1 MKKQAWLLAGCLI
14 LTSVAP
20 QAASAANGA
29 DTIPPQKVESTSHAP
44 ISILDFTDISWPQDN
59 GSGADIPIRFSIKN
73 NGKGAAKNI
82 RIQAESQDLNG
93 LVPKSV
99 TTVNAKY
106 YAPDQKESYTFTFQ
120 MTPGAEKKNY
130 PVKLSVAYVDVN
142 TNEVH
147 ESKQM
152 VTVRAASGALDPSQA
167 GASSGDLSGG
177 GDFSGGS
184 MGGSSGGDMGSPLP
198 VTGSEGA
205 SSGGQ
210 TPSGNNTPKL
220 VIDHYSYDPV
230 NVKAGVP
237 FTLYFRILNTN
248 GKKAVQNL
256 RISLS
261 ADAADAVDVPTS
273 GGQGSQGSAPAAPS
287 GGGGGGSAFIP
298 IGSSNTFFID
308 KIKPKK
314 HAEKEITLTTAPDT
328 APRTYT
334 ITANFEYED
343 ANGNPYT
350 SSEVIG
356 IPVIQSAEIEL
367 GDLKVDK
374 EGFVGGE
381 MPLSLEFFNTGKSVL
396 SNVMVKM
403 RGNFDADTNTYFAG
417 NVAPGSAQTYDVNIT
432 PRAKGEQKGEIVITY
447 DDATGRK
454 QELVKPFVVQVE
466 GDMPAPEDEGEET
479 SRPAWAVPLGVS
491 LIAAIVG
498 AIAFYVYKKRKN
510 ADDTNDEDLTI

>member
-20 QAASAANGA
+20 QAASAANGVDA
-29 DTIPPQKVESTSHAP
+29 IPPLKVESTSHAP

-152 VTVRAASGALDPSQA
+152 VTVRAAGGSDPSQA
-167 GASSGDLSGG
+167 GASTGDLSGG

-184 MGGSSGGDMGSPLP
+184 MGGFSGGDMGSPLP

-210 TPSGNNTPKL
+210 APSGNNTPKL

-230 NVKAGVP
+230 DVKAGVP

-248 GKKAVQNL
+248 GKKSVQNL
-256 RISLS
+256 RVALS
-261 ADAADAVDVPTS
+261 ADAAEAVDVPTS
-273 GGQGSQGSAPAAPS
+273 SGQGAPGAMEAAASAS
-287 GGGGGGSAFIP
+287 GGGGSAFIP

-343 ANGNPYT
+343 SDGNPYT

-374 EGFVGGE
+374 EGLVGGE

-466 GDMPAPEDEGEET
+466 GDMPASEDEGEET
-479 SRPAWAVPLGVS
+479 SRPTWAVPLGVS

-510 ADDTNDEDLTI
+510 AGDNNDEDLTI

>member
-152 VTVRAASGALDPSQA
+152 VTVRATGGSDPSQA
-167 GASSGDLSGG
+167 GAPSGDLSGG

-184 MGGSSGGDMGSPLP
+184 MGGSSGGDMGAPLP

-396 SNVMVKM
+396 SNVVVKM

-447 DDATGRK
+447 DDSTGRK

-466 GDMPAPEDEGEET
+466 GDMPAGDEEET
-479 SRPAWAVPLGVS
+479 EAPRPAWAVPLGVA

-498 AIAFYVYKKRKN
+498 AIAFYVRKKRKKSGD
-510 ADDTNDEDLTI
+510 ADDEDLTI

>member
-1 MKKQAWLLAGCLI
+1 MKKQAWLLAGCLL
-14 LTSVAP
+14 LTSVVP
-20 QAASAANGA
+20 STVRASNTANS
-29 DTIPPQKVESTSHAP
+29 IPPAKVESSSHAP
-44 ISILDFTDISWPQDN
+44 ISILDFTDITWPQDN
-59 GSGADIPIRFSIKN
+59 AAGSDIPIRFSIRN
-73 NGKGAAKNI
+73 NGSGAAKNI
-82 RIQAESQDLNG
+82 RIQAESEDLNG
-93 LVPKSV
+93 LAPKSV

-106 YAPDQKESYTFTFQ
+106 FAPNQKETYSFLFKLS
-120 MTPGAEKKNY
+120 PDAEKKNY
-130 PVKLSVAYVDVN
+130 PIKLTVAYVDVN

-152 VTVRAASGALDPSQA
+152 VTVR
-167 GASSGDLSGG
+167 SGG
-177 GDFSGGS
+177 GSGTDSDSSDMPSFSGS
-184 MGGSSGGDMGSPLP
+184 DLSSGGFSGGDMGSPLP
-198 VTGSEGA
+198 ITGSEGA
-205 SSGGQ
+205 PSSGGQ

-248 GKKAVQNL
+248 SKKSVQNI
-256 RISLS
+256 RVALS
-261 ADAADAVDVPTS
+261 ADAAEAVDVPAQ
-273 GGQGSQGSAPAAPS
+273 GGQGAQAASQAAASSA
-287 GGGGGGSAFIP
+287 GGGGSAFIP
-298 IGSSNTFFID
+298 IDSSNTFYVE

-374 EGFVGGE
+374 TGFVDGE

-447 DDATGRK
+447 DDATGKK
-454 QELVKPFVVQVE
+454 QELVKPFTVSVE
-466 GDMPAPEDEGEET
+466 GDMPVQEDEDSQN
-479 SRPAWAVPLGVS
+479 SRPAWVIPVGVL
-491 LIAAIVG
+491 LIALAVG
-498 AIAFYVYKKRKN
+498 GIGFYVYKKRKK
-510 ADDTNDEDLTI
+510 AATDDEDLTV

>member
-14 LTSVAP
+14 LTSIAP
-20 QAASAANGA
+20 QVATAANNA
-29 DTIPPQKVESTSHAP
+29 DAIPPAKVESTSHAP
-44 ISILDFTDISWPQDN
+44 ISILDFTDISWPHDD

-73 NGKGAAKNI
+73 NGKGGAKNI

-106 YAPDQKESYTFTFQ
+106 FAPNQKESYTFTFQ
-120 MTPGAEKKNY
+120 MTPGAESKNY
-130 PVKLSVAYVDVN
+130 PVKLSVAYVDVS

-147 ESKQM
+147 ESKQI
-152 VTVRAASGALDPSQA
+152 VTVRSNSASAPSPA
-167 GASSGDLSGG
+167 SASS

-184 MGGSSGGDMGSPLP
+184 MGDFSGADMGAPLP

-205 SSGGQ
+205 SSGGGQ
-210 TPSGNNTPKL
+210 APTGNNTPKL

-230 NVKAGVP
+230 GVKAGVP

-248 GKKAVQNL
+248 SKKTVQNL
-256 RISLS
+256 RVALS

-273 GGQGSQGSAPAAPS
+273 SGQSAPGAMEAAASAS

-343 ANGNPYT
+343 SAGNSYT
-350 SSEVIG
+350 SSEIIG

-479 SRPAWAVPLGVS
+479 SRPAWAIPLGVS

-510 ADDTNDEDLTI
+510 AGDTNDEDLTI

>member
-20 QAASAANGA
+20 QMASAANSA
-29 DTIPPQKVESTSHAP
+29 DAIPPVKVESSSHAP

-106 YAPDQKESYTFTFQ
+106 FAPGQKESYTFTFQ
-120 MTPGAEKKNY
+120 MTPGGDKKNY
-130 PVKLSVAYVDVN
+130 PVKLSIAYVDVN

-152 VTVRAASGALDPSQA
+152 VTVRAADGPADPSQM

-184 MGGSSGGDMGSPLP
+184 MGGFSGGDMGSPLP

-205 SSGGQ
+205 SSGVQ
-210 TPSGNNTPKL
+210 APSGNNTPKL

-230 NVKAGVP
+230 DVKAGVP

-248 GKKAVQNL
+248 GKKSVQNL
-256 RISLS
+256 RVALS
-261 ADAADAVDVPTS
+261 ADAAEAVDVPTS
-273 GGQGSQGSAPAAPS
+273 GGQGAQGAMEAAASAS
-287 GGGGGGSAFIP
+287 GGGGSAFIP

-343 ANGNPYT
+343 ADGNPYT

-447 DDATGRK
+447 DDSTGRK
-454 QELVKPFVVQVE
+454 QELIKPFVVQVE
-466 GDMPAPEDEGEET
+466 GDMPAGDEEEMD
-479 SRPAWAVPLGVS
+479 SPRPAWAIPLGVT

-498 AIAFYVYKKRKN
+498 AIAFYVYKKRKKSG
-510 ADDTNDEDLTI
+510 DVDDEDLTI

>member
-1 MKKQAWLLAGCLI
+1 MKKQAWLLAGCLV

-29 DTIPPQKVESTSHAP
+29 DAIPPQKVESTSHAP

-73 NGKGAAKNI
+73 NGKGGAKNI

-106 YAPDQKESYTFTFQ
+106 YAPNQKETYTFTFQ
-120 MTPGAEKKNY
+120 MTPGAESKNY

-152 VTVRAASGALDPSQA
+152 VTVRTAGGALDPSQA

-184 MGGSSGGDMGSPLP
+184 MGGFSGGDMGSPLP

-210 TPSGNNTPKL
+210 APSGNNTPKL

-230 NVKAGVP
+230 DVKAGVP

-248 GKKAVQNL
+248 GKKSVQNL
-256 RISLS
+256 RVALS
-261 ADAADAVDVPTS
+261 ADAAEAVDVPTS
-273 GGQGSQGSAPAAPS
+273 SGQSAQGAMEAAAS
-287 GGGGGGSAFIP
+287 SSGGGGSAFIP

-343 ANGNPYT
+343 SDGNPYT

-447 DDATGRK
+447 DDSTGRK

-466 GDMPAPEDEGEET
+466 GDMPAGDEEEMEAP
-479 SRPAWAVPLGVS
+479 RPAWAVPLGVA

-498 AIAFYVYKKRKN
+498 AIAFYVRKKRKKSG
-510 ADDTNDEDLTI
+510 DVDDEDLTI

>member
-1 MKKQAWLLAGCLI
+1 MKKQAWLLAGCLV

-20 QAASAANGA
+20 FHAAASNGA
-29 DTIPPQKVESTSHAP
+29 GTVPPSKVESSSQAP
-44 ISILDFTDISWPQDN
+44 MSILEFTDITWPQDN
-59 GSGADIPIRFSIKN
+59 GKGADIPIRFSIKN
-73 NGKGAAKNI
+73 NGKGGAKNI
-82 RIQAESQDLNG
+82 RIEAESQDLNG

-106 YAPDQKESYTFTFQ
+106 FAPNQKETYTFVFQ
-120 MTPGAEKKNY
+120 MTPGAEQKNY
-130 PVKLSVAYVDVN
+130 PVKLTVAYVDAD
-142 TNEVH
+142 TNEVL
-147 ESKQM
+147 ESRQI
-152 VTVRAASGALDPSQA
+152 VTVRSAGGIASAPQGGGD
-167 GASSGDLSGG
+167 ASVGGGLSGG
-177 GDFSGGS
+177 D
-184 MGGSSGGDMGSPLP
+184 MGGFSGGDMGSPLP

-205 SSGGQ
+205 PSGQ
-210 TPSGNNTPKL
+210 APTGNNTPKL

-230 NVKAGVP
+230 DVKAGVP

-248 GKKAVQNL
+248 SKKTVQNL
-256 RISLS
+256 RVALS
-261 ADAADAVDVPTS
+261 ADAAEAVDVPTAA
-273 GGQGSQGSAPAAPS
+273 GQGADPSAAAAPS
-287 GGGGGGSAFIP
+287 GGGGGSAFIP
-298 IGSSNTFFID
+298 IGSSNTFYID

-447 DDATGRK
+447 DDSTGRK
-454 QELVKPFVVQVE
+454 QELVKPFVVKVE
-466 GDMPAPEDEGEET
+466 GDMPAGDDEAMD
-479 SRPAWAVPLGVS
+479 SPRPAWAVPLGVT

-510 ADDTNDEDLTI
+510 AGDVDDEDLTI

>member
-20 QAASAANGA
+20 QMASAANSA

-152 VTVRAASGALDPSQA
+152 VTVRAAGGALDPSQA

-256 RISLS
+256 RVALS
-261 ADAADAVDVPTS
+261 ADAAEAVDVPTS
-273 GGQGSQGSAPAAPS
+273 SGQGAQGAMEAAAS
-287 GGGGGGSAFIP
+287 SGGGGSAFIP
-298 IGSSNTFFID
+298 IGSSNTFYID

-343 ANGNPYT
+343 SDGNPYT

-396 SNVMVKM
+396 SNVMVKL

-432 PRAKGEQKGEIVITY
+432 PTKKGEQKGEVVITY
-447 DDATGRK
+447 DDSTGRK
-454 QELVKPFVVQVE
+454 QELVKPFVIHVE
-466 GDMPAPEDEGEET
+466 DDMPAEDEGEENT
-479 SRPAWAVPLGVS
+479 RPAWAVPLGIF
-491 LIAAIVG
+491 LIAAISG
-498 AIAFYVYKKRKN
+498 GIGFYVYKKRKK
-510 ADDTNDEDLTI
+510 DGGDDEDLTI

>member
-20 QAASAANGA
+20 QVATAANNA
-29 DTIPPQKVESTSHAP
+29 DAIPPAKVESTSHAP
-44 ISILDFTDISWPQDN
+44 ISILDFTDISWPHDDGN
-59 GSGADIPIRFSIKN
+59 GADIPIRFSIKN
-73 NGKGAAKNI
+73 NGKGGAKNI

-106 YAPDQKESYTFTFQ
+106 FAPNQKESYTFTFQ
-120 MTPGAEKKNY
+120 MTPGAEGKNH

-147 ESKQM
+147 ESKQI
-152 VTVRAASGALDPSQA
+152 VTVRSNSASAPSPA
-167 GASSGDLSGG
+167 SASS

-184 MGGSSGGDMGSPLP
+184 MGDFSGADMGAPLP

-205 SSGGQ
+205 SSGGGQ
-210 TPSGNNTPKL
+210 APTGNNTPKL

-230 NVKAGVP
+230 DVKAGVP
-237 FTLYFRILNTN
+237 FTMYFRILNTN
-248 GKKAVQNL
+248 SKKTVQNL
-256 RISLS
+256 RVALS

-273 GGQGSQGSAPAAPS
+273 SGQSAPGAMEAAAS
-287 GGGGGGSAFIP
+287 ASGGGGGSAFIP

-343 ANGNPYT
+343 SAGNSYT
-350 SSEVIG
+350 SSEIIG

-479 SRPAWAVPLGVS
+479 SRPAWAIPLGVS

-510 ADDTNDEDLTI
+510 GGDTNDEDLTI

>member
-20 QAASAANGA
+20 QVASAANGA
-29 DTIPPQKVESTSHAP
+29 DAIPPQKVESTSHAP

-152 VTVRAASGALDPSQA
+152 VTVRAAGAPDPSQA
-167 GASSGDLSGG
+167 GAPSGDLSGG

-230 NVKAGVP
+230 DVKAGVP

-273 GGQGSQGSAPAAPS
+273 GGQGSQGGAPAAPS
-287 GGGGGGSAFIP
+287 GGGGGSAFIP

-447 DDATGRK
+447 DDSTGRK

-466 GDMPAPEDEGEET
+466 GDMPASDEEEMEAP
-479 SRPAWAVPLGVS
+479 RPAWAVPLGVA

-498 AIAFYVYKKRKN
+498 ALAFYVYKKRKN
-510 ADDTNDEDLTI
+510 SGDVDDEDLTI

>member
-1 MKKQAWLLAGCLI
+1 MKKQAWLLAGCLV

-20 QAASAANGA
+20 QAASAANGV

-106 YAPDQKESYTFTFQ
+106 YAPDQKESYTLTFQ

-152 VTVRAASGALDPSQA
+152 VTVRAAGAPDPSQA

-184 MGGSSGGDMGSPLP
+184 MGGFSGGDMGSPLP

-210 TPSGNNTPKL
+210 APSGNNTPKL

-230 NVKAGVP
+230 DVKAGVP

-248 GKKAVQNL
+248 GKKSVQNL
-256 RISLS
+256 RVALS
-261 ADAADAVDVPTS
+261 ADAAEAVDVPTS
-273 GGQGSQGSAPAAPS
+273 PGQGAQGGAPAAS
-287 GGGGGGSAFIP
+287 SGGGGGSAFIP

-343 ANGNPYT
+343 SDGNPYT

-447 DDATGRK
+447 DDSTGRK

-466 GDMPAPEDEGEET
+466 GDMPAGDEEEMEAP
-479 SRPAWAVPLGVS
+479 RPRWAVPLGVA

-498 AIAFYVYKKRKN
+498 ALAFYVHKKRKKSG
-510 ADDTNDEDLTI
+510 DVDDEDLTI

>member
-14 LTSVAP
+14 LTSIAP
-20 QAASAANGA
+20 QVATAANNA
-29 DTIPPQKVESTSHAP
+29 DAIPPAKVESTSHAP
-44 ISILDFTDISWPQDN
+44 ISILDFTDISWPHD

-73 NGKGAAKNI
+73 NGKGGAKNI

-106 YAPDQKESYTFTFQ
+106 FAPNQKESYTFTFQ
-120 MTPGAEKKNY
+120 MTPGAESKNY

-147 ESKQM
+147 ESKQI
-152 VTVRAASGALDPSQA
+152 VTVRSNSASAPSPA
-167 GASSGDLSGG
+167 SASS

-184 MGGSSGGDMGSPLP
+184 MGDFSGADMGAPLP

-205 SSGGQ
+205 SSGGGQ
-210 TPSGNNTPKL
+210 APTGNNTPKL

-230 NVKAGVP
+230 GVKAGVP

-248 GKKAVQNL
+248 SKKTVQNL
-256 RISLS
+256 RVALS

-273 GGQGSQGSAPAAPS
+273 SGQSAPGAMEAAASAS

-343 ANGNPYT
+343 SAGNSYT
-350 SSEVIG
+350 SSEIIG

-510 ADDTNDEDLTI
+510 GGDTNDEDLTI